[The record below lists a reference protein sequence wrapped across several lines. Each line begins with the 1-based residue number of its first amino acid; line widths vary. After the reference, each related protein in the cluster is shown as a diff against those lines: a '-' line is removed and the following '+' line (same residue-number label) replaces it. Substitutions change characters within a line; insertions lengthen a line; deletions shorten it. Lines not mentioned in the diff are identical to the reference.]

1 MKSAEYWIN
10 KLGLIKHPEGGYYK
24 ENYRSDIYFKNS
36 QNKKRSLA
44 TSIYYLLEGNDFSS
58 FHKIKSDEI
67 WHFYYG
73 SNIIVHVIGKNS
85 NLSSN
90 IIGNNI
96 QNGNEKIQM
105 LIEKD
110 SWFAAEVENKSM
122 YSLVGCTVIP
132 GFEFDDFELAKK
144 EEMVQKYPLY
154 ENIIRRLTN

>member
-1 MKSAEYWIN
+1 MKNVEYWIN

-24 ENYRSDIYFKNS
+24 ENYRSDIHFKNS

-90 IIGNNI
+90 VIGNNI
-96 QNGNEKIQM
+96 QSGNEKIQM

-110 SWFAAEVENKSM
+110 SWFAAEVSDKSF

-144 EEMVQKYPLY
+144 EELVQKYPMY
-154 ENIIRRLTN
+154 ENVIRRLTR

>member
-36 QNKKRSLA
+36 QNNKRSLA

-85 NLSSN
+85 NLSSI
-90 IIGNNI
+90 IIGNKI
-96 QNGNEKIQM
+96 QSGNEKIQM
-105 LIEKD
+105 VIEKD
-110 SWFAAEVENKSM
+110 SWFAAEVDDKSL

-144 EEMVQKYPLY
+144 EELVQKYPMY

>member
-1 MKSAEYWIN
+1 MISVEYWIK

-24 ENYRSDIYFKNS
+24 ENFRSDIYFENS
-36 QNKKRSLA
+36 KKQKRSLA

-73 SNIIVHVIGKNS
+73 SNIIVHVIEKNS
-85 NLSSN
+85 SLSSN

-96 QNGNEKIQM
+96 KHGNEKMQM
-105 LIEKD
+105 IIEKD
-110 SWFAAEVENKSM
+110 LWFAAEVSEKSS

-132 GFEFDDFELAKK
+132 GFEFDDFELSRK
-144 EEMVQKYPLY
+144 EELVKKYPMH
-154 ENIIRRLTN
+154 ENIIRRLSN